1 MVTQSKFDS
10 VSKDV
15 NRRLISEVEAMSQ
28 LQLAKF
34 TYFVDPSEFEKAADK
49 VPENISPGWHGQSP
63 EQFT

>member
-1 MVTQSKFDS
+1 
-10 VSKDV
+10 
-15 NRRLISEVEAMSQ
+15 MSQ